1 MDEKEPPRMKTRRW
15 ISIVARKGGV
25 GKTTCALGLA
35 AHYARQGRR
44 VLLVDLD
51 PQASATLAAGAGEAA
66 EHLAEVLEGK
76 TPPDPVPVWDLLAL
90 LPGGPDLEHLD
101 APRPLRAVLE
111 DLDADLVLVDTPPGH
126 STLGALAMEA
136 ADVVLVAAE
145 PHAMAVAGTARV
157 LDEARSRRP
166 APRCAIVLSR
176 MDARRGLDR
185 GAPELLAAAF
195 GVPVLAVHQDAALA
209 AALNAGKVPP
219 AHGRAAEDLEAVA
232 AWIDKQATRRGNE

>member
-1 MDEKEPPRMKTRRW
+1 MKTRRW
-15 ISIVARKGGV
+15 ISVVARKGGV

-35 AHYARQGRR
+35 ARYARQGLR
-44 VLLVDLD
+44 VLVVDLD

-66 EHLAEVLEGK
+66 EHLAEVLAGRTAPE
-76 TPPDPVPVWDLLAL
+76 PVPVWDLLAV

-101 APRPLRAVLE
+101 APRPLREVLAAVE
-111 DLDADLVLVDTPPGH
+111 ADVVLVDTPPGH
-126 STLGALAMEA
+126 STLSALALDA
-136 ADVVLVAAE
+136 ADIVLVAAE

-157 LDEARSRRP
+157 LEEARARRP
-166 APRCAIVLSR
+166 APRCAIVLAR
-176 MDARRGLDR
+176 MDERRGLDR
-185 GAPELLAAAF
+185 GAPDLLAAAF

-219 AHGRAAEDLEAVA
+219 AHGRATEDLEAVA